1 MIKGR
6 KIMNNVAQVIT
17 TRCVN
22 TDKLV
27 YKVMISREVTFES
40 FEYQSAYA
48 VAQKFN
54 ISK

>member
-1 MIKGR
+1 
-6 KIMNNVAQVIT
+6 MNNVAQVIT
-17 TRCVN
+17 TRCVS

-27 YKVMISREVTFES
+27 YKVMINREVTFES

-48 VAQKFN
+48 VAQEFN

>member
-1 MIKGR
+1 
-6 KIMNNVAQVIT
+6 MNNVAQVIA
-17 TRCVN
+17 TRCIN

-27 YKVMISREVTFES
+27 YKVMINREVTFES

-48 VAQKFN
+48 VAQEFN

>member
-1 MIKGR
+1 
-6 KIMNNVAQVIT
+6 MNNVAQVIA

-27 YKVMISREVTFES
+27 YKVMINREVTFES

-48 VAQKFN
+48 VAQDFN
-54 ISK
+54 INK

>member
-1 MIKGR
+1 
-6 KIMNNVAQVIT
+6 MNNVAQVIT
-17 TRCVN
+17 TRCAN

-27 YKVMISREVTFES
+27 YKVMINREVTFES

-48 VAQKFN
+48 VAQEFN